1 MTTQA
6 ALYVASADDVH
17 GARLRVAGR
26 PVAFRT
32 LLAAV
37 RAGAQR
43 VGVPTALRS
52 PDFEAALATSPRAR
66 AALVWLD
73 APDALPSAPTLLL
86 PAAALVPAGAL
97 ARLLNA
103 APGAVLAESLTTDA
117 PVVVADVEL
126 LEQVRGSLVA
136 GALLGDS
143 LGHIL
148 KEREV
153 EPVTDG
159 ESWYVRVRGPRTAA
173 EAEHRLY
180 GDLGSPI
187 DTRLDVVLHRRLSRP
202 VSRTAVALG
211 IGPNSITIA
220 SGVVGLAAAA
230 AFALSTPAA
239 LVIGL
244 LVYILAVVLDHADGE
259 VARLTLTE
267 SAFGEWLDAVVD
279 TVVHTTLALALG
291 LAASH
296 LAGTG
301 LAAGVVA
308 AFGILIGGIIGKIWP
323 PAPSTASRNL
333 LDRLTSRD
341 GFYAMLSLFVLL
353 GVFRPTLLP
362 SLMLIVAAGSHIY
375 WLSRSL
381 LLIARRP

>member
-1 MTTQA
+1 VTTQA
-6 ALYVASADDVH
+6 ALYVASADDIE
-17 GARLRVAGR
+17 GARLHLAGR

-37 RAGAQR
+37 RAGVQR
-43 VGVPTALRS
+43 VGVPPVLRS

-86 PAAALVPAGAL
+86 PAAALVPATTL
-97 ARLLNA
+97 TRLLGA

-117 PVVVADVEL
+117 PVVIAEVDL
-126 LEQVRGSLVA
+126 LEQVREPLIM
-136 GALLGDS
+136 GAPLGDS
-143 LGHIL
+143 LVHTL
-148 KEREV
+148 KEREI
-153 EPVTDG
+153 EPVTGD

-173 EAEHRLY
+173 EAERRLY

-187 DTRLDVVLHRRLSRP
+187 DTRLDVALHRRLSRP
-202 VSRTAVALG
+202 VSRTAVTLG
-211 IGPNSITIA
+211 IGPNVITIA

-230 AFALSTPAA
+230 IFSLSTPAT
-239 LVIGL
+239 LVLGL

-267 SAFGEWLDAVVD
+267 SAFGEWLDAVID

-291 LAASH
+291 VAASH
-296 LAGTG
+296 LAGAG
-301 LAAGVVA
+301 LASGVVA
-308 AFGILIGGIIGKIWP
+308 AAGILVGGIIGKIWP
-323 PAPSTASRNL
+323 PAPLTASRNL

-341 GFYAMLSLFVLL
+341 GFYAMLTLFVLL
-353 GVFRPTLLP
+353 GVARPTLLP
-362 SLMLIVAAGSHIY
+362 SLMLIVAAGTHIY
-375 WLSRSL
+375 WLARIL
-381 LLIARRP
+381 VLVARRP

>member
-97 ARLLNA
+97 ARLLAA

-126 LEQVRGSLVA
+126 LEHVRGPLVA

-143 LGHIL
+143 LVHIL

-153 EPVTDG
+153 EPVTAG

-173 EAEHRLY
+173 EAERRLY

-187 DTRLDVVLHRRLSRP
+187 DTRLDVMLHRRLSRP

-211 IGPNSITIA
+211 IGPNLITIA
-220 SGVVGLAAAA
+220 SGLVGLVAAAT
-230 AFALSTPAA
+230 FALSTPIA
-239 LVIGL
+239 LVLGL
-244 LVYILAVVLDHADGE
+244 LVYVVAVVLDHADGE

-279 TVVHTTLALALG
+279 TIVHTTLALALG
-291 LAASH
+291 YAASH
-296 LAGTG
+296 LAGSG

-308 AFGILIGGIIGKIWP
+308 ALGILVGGIIGKIWP
-323 PAPSTASRNL
+323 PAPASASRNL

-341 GFYAMLSLFVLL
+341 GFYAMLTLFVLL
-353 GVFRPTLLP
+353 GVLRPALLP
-362 SLMLIVAAGSHIY
+362 SLMLIVAAGTHIY
-375 WLSRSL
+375 WISRTL
-381 LLIARRP
+381 VLVARKP